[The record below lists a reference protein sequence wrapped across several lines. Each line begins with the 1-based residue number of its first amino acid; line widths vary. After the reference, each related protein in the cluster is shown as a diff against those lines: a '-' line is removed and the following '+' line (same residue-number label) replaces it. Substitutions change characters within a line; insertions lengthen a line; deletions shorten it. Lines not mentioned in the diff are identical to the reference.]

1 MRRMGTNLANTG
13 TALLAVAGV
22 NVFVLLC
29 ACILLTSYRPLLYGV
44 NIQPADTHYVM
55 EAYDR
60 TGSHVITVSPGEIP
74 RFFLED
80 REIEGGLDGIDTVLA
95 AWDCPAPSRVTVI
108 IACDE
113 AVSIGTIQALTDRI
127 LLHGFNCAFFGR
139 PAND

>member
-1 MRRMGTNLANTG
+1 MGTSPANTG

-29 ACILLTSYRPLLYGV
+29 VCVLLTSYRPLLYGV
-44 NIQPADTHYVM
+44 NIQPAGTHHVM
-55 EAYDR
+55 ESYDR
-60 TGSHVITVSPGEIP
+60 SGSHVITVSPGEVP

-80 REIEGGLDGIDTVLA
+80 REIDGGLDGIDAILDT
-95 AWDCPAPSRVTVI
+95 WDCPTPSRVTVI

-127 LLHGFNCAFFGR
+127 LLHGFNCALSGR
-139 PAND
+139 PANDE